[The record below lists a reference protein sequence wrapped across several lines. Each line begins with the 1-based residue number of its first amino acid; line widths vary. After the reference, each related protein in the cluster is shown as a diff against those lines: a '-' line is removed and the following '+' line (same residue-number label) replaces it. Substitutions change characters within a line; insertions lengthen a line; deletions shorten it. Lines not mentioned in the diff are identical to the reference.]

1 MTVIVTGI
9 PRKDSA
15 SPFVVLATVFG
26 LPGIRLWLR
35 RGEHGGESV
44 QRLVHLVRRISAL
57 STCRA
62 LSGVAG
68 ESDRKA

>member
-1 MTVIVTGI
+1 MSMTVIVTGI

-44 QRLVHLVRRISAL
+44 QRLVHLVRRHIGAQHL
-57 STCRA
+57 PRVVRR
-62 LSGVAG
+62 GRR
-68 ESDRKA
+68 ER